1 MININ
6 SRIANSAEQMT
17 KIIIC
22 HLFFAMLCFM
32 HRKGKL
38 PVNKTGSFLSKTE
51 ILNAAEQTL
60 RKYGPDKASVTD
72 VAKLLGVS
80 HGTLYR
86 HFPSKAALREA
97 VTERWL
103 EEMIVAPLSEI
114 AAIPTTNALGQLG
127 DYIAKLVE
135 LKQHYAAQ
143 DSEMFKMY
151 AAVTEESAA
160 LVEVHILKLLDHIA
174 LLIAQ
179 GIEQGFI
186 SGGIPAAVQ
195 ARSVL
200 YGTTRYHHPAHA
212 YEWRSPGVREE
223 FSRLW
228 ALLERGLSVH

>member
-1 MININ
+1 M
-6 SRIANSAEQMT
+6 
-17 KIIIC
+17 
-22 HLFFAMLCFM
+22 
-32 HRKGKL
+32 
-38 PVNKTGSFLSKTE
+38 NKTGSFLSKTE

-103 EEMIVAPLSEI
+103 EEMIVAPLTEI
-114 AAIPTTNALGQLG
+114 AAIPTTNALRQLR

-135 LKQHYAAQ
+135 LKQHHAAQ

-174 LLIAQ
+174 LLIAR

-186 SGGIPAAVQ
+186 SGEIPAAVQ

-200 YGTTRYHHPAHA
+200 YGTARYHHPAHA

-223 FSRLW
+223 FTRLW

>member
-1 MININ
+1 
-6 SRIANSAEQMT
+6 
-17 KIIIC
+17 
-22 HLFFAMLCFM
+22 MLCFL

-38 PVNKTGSFLSKTE
+38 PVNKLSSFLSKTE

-103 EEMIVAPLSEI
+103 EEMIVAPLTEI
-114 AAIPTTNALGQLG
+114 AAIPTTNALGQLR

-135 LKQHYAAQ
+135 LKQHHASQ

-160 LVEVHILKLLDHIA
+160 LVEVHIRKLLDHID

-179 GIEQGFI
+179 GMEQGLI
-186 SGGIPAAVQ
+186 SRSIPAAVQ

-200 YGTTRYHHPAHA
+200 YGTARFHHPAHA
-212 YEWRSPGVREE
+212 YEWRSPGIMQE
-223 FSRLW
+223 FAQLW
-228 ALLERGLSVH
+228 TLLERGLSEH

>member
-1 MININ
+1 M
-6 SRIANSAEQMT
+6 
-17 KIIIC
+17 
-22 HLFFAMLCFM
+22 
-32 HRKGKL
+32 
-38 PVNKTGSFLSKTE
+38 NKPGTFLSKTE

-103 EEMIVAPLSEI
+103 EEMIVAPLSEM
-114 AAIPTTNALGQLG
+114 ARIPTDNALQQLG

-179 GIEQGFI
+179 GIEQELI
-186 SGGIPAAVQ
+186 SGETAAGIQ

-200 YGTTRYHHPAHA
+200 YGTARFHHPSHA
-212 YEWRSPGVREE
+212 YEWRSPGIRQE
-223 FSRLW
+223 FEQLW
-228 ALLERGLSVH
+228 ALLKRGLSVH

>member
-1 MININ
+1 M
-6 SRIANSAEQMT
+6 
-17 KIIIC
+17 
-22 HLFFAMLCFM
+22 
-32 HRKGKL
+32 
-38 PVNKTGSFLSKTE
+38 NKPGTFLSKTE

-103 EEMIVAPLSEI
+103 EEMIVAPLSEM
-114 AAIPTTNALGQLG
+114 ARIPADNALHQLG

-160 LVEVHILKLLDHIA
+160 LVEVHILKLLDHIT

-179 GIEQGFI
+179 GIEQGLI
-186 SGGIPAAVQ
+186 SGETAAGIQ

-200 YGTTRYHHPAHA
+200 YGTARFHHPSHA
-212 YEWRSPGVREE
+212 YEWRSPGISQE
-223 FSRLW
+223 FEQLW
-228 ALLERGLSVH
+228 ALLKRGLSVH